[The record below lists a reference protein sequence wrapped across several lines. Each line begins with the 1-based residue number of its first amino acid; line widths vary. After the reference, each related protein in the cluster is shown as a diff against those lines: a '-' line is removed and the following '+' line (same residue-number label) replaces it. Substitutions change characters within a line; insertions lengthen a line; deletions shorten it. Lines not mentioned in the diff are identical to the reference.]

1 MEIPDPRQVY
11 SGAQPRGAAAGSKSD
26 NEVHQQVYAGDRSDI
41 EVVPDTEDEATM
53 PEPSMIERDA
63 MSSSTMDI
71 EDEVSRRSIEVAVV
85 HHSPAIGHGRSDTM
99 CSEVTTSEYQG
110 LPTTSQQRY
119 DLTHRGE
126 ASSKDSRQSD
136 SETSGIMYHR
146 RTRAQDTGVHR
157 SGEQRRSFE
166 DLRAE
171 LTEELRF
178 QQAMFLSA
186 RDELAARQDEMFTQT
201 QVAIE
206 GLRSNQADAPN
217 ANDNRRVQSPSTQ
230 RGWWCQGSI
239 SIAR

>member
-11 SGAQPRGAAAGSKSD
+11 SGAQPRGAAAGDESD
-26 NEVHQQVYAGDRSDI
+26 DEVRHQVYSGDRSDI
-41 EVVPDTEDEATM
+41 EVVASSSTM
-53 PEPSMIERDA
+53 PEPSMIDRDA